1 MPKNSQ
7 KIPSLLKRATVPEGL
22 LFQRILVPIDF
33 SATSVAAFGCALG
46 IAKKVDATVHLV
58 HVYEPPSF
66 MSGYHTLPITVPDD
80 EIVQKARIDLDALI
94 PANLPSNIKVKSFAR
109 TGKPYVE
116 IAKLAKEQKIDL
128 IVISTHGYT
137 GLKHTFLG
145 STTERVVRHA
155 PCAVL
160 VVR

>member
-1 MPKNSQ
+1 MKKTRAKAASE
-7 KIPSLLKRATVPEGL
+7 IHRATLPSGL
-22 LFQRILVPIDF
+22 IFQRILVPVDF
-33 SATSVAAFGCALG
+33 SKTSVNALECALG
-46 IAKKVDATVHLV
+46 IAHKVEASVYLV
-58 HVYEPPSF
+58 YIYEPPSF
-66 MSGYHTLPITVPDD
+66 MTGYHTLPIAISDE
-80 EIVQKARIDLDALI
+80 EIVQKARMDLDAIVPRDL
-94 PANLPSNIKVKSFAR
+94 PANIKINSFVR

-116 IAKLAKEQKIDL
+116 ITKFAEEKNVDL

-155 PCAVL
+155 SCPVL

>member
-1 MPKNSQ
+1 MPKNSP
-7 KIPSLLKRATVPEGL
+7 KPASRLKRPTVPEGL

-33 SATSVAAFGCALG
+33 SETSIAAFGCALG
-46 IAKKVDATVHLV
+46 IARKVGATVHLA
-58 HVYEPPSF
+58 HIYEPPSF
-66 MSGYHTLPITVPDD
+66 MAGYHTLPITVPDD
-80 EIVQKARIDLDALI
+80 QIVQKARIDLDALI
-94 PANLPSNIKVKSFAR
+94 PLDLPSNIKVKSFVR
-109 TGKPYVE
+109 TGRPYVE
-116 IAKLAKEQKIDL
+116 IAKLAKEEKIDL

-137 GLKHTFLG
+137 GLKHTVLG